1 MSPGAT
7 LLIGLATAAAAA
19 LILWLMGRP
28 ALCDCRAVKIWHGS
42 VTGVGNSQHLL
53 DWYSGMHVVA
63 GMLFFG
69 VMWLTSRHWP
79 KGPLIIA
86 AVVAG
91 AGWELVENTPF
102 MIERYGQSAAGAFY
116 NGDSVPNA
124 LSDVVFTLVGFA
136 AAMLIPGSWTAAAAL
151 AVEVGLALAVR
162 DSLVIG
168 AIILIDPAGAIAAWQ
183 ASG

>member
-1 MSPGAT
+1 MGS
-7 LLIGLATAAAAA
+7 ATAAVAA

-28 ALCDCRAVKIWHGS
+28 ALCDCQALKIWHGS
-42 VTGVGNSQHLL
+42 VAGAENSQHLS
-53 DWYSGMHVVA
+53 DWYSGLHLVA

-86 AVVAG
+86 AVVAA

-102 MIERYGQSAAGAFY
+102 MIERFGQSAVGALY

-124 LSDVVFTLVGFA
+124 LSDVVFMLVGFA
-136 AAMLIPGSWTAAAAL
+136 TAMLIPGTWTAAAVL
-151 AVEVGLALAVR
+151 AVEIGLALAVR